1 LDTTR
6 EQTSPEA
13 TVRPVVFL
21 SQSDQLS
28 AKHHKHLSHGSQQQQ
43 QHSSHLQ
50 STIAVKDFPTATS
63 TVTFQAASSI
73 PLSLPRLIDPQN

>member
-63 TVTFQAASSI
+63 TVTFQAASVINSSFT
-73 PLSLPRLIDPQN
+73 PTVD